1 MPQII
6 TLTTNQSTT
15 LGNILNFASVPV
27 NEIQYGSTVSGTGI
41 TAGTYVTDFT
51 STTITISTIVSV
63 FNGQVITFTSDTG
76 AVLKASSDYKI
87 KVPSGGTI
95 RLDTGKNI
103 GQVFI
108 TGNLNVQGSTTT
120 VNTTNM
126 NIEDNII
133 VLNNGETGYQVTEI
147 TSGIEIDRG
156 TNNYGNGQ
164 FLWDE
169 SKYWFD
175 PWTATTRY
183 GLWVAKTKA
192 FDQINGILTN
202 SIDTMGNSLALISR
216 GIGTI
221 TVAGTIDYEEHIL
234 NYNNQLEAL
243 DDDLIPNIKAVNDK
257 IYWSIFNVP
266 SDKIRVDDTEVLVFD
281 NNITQFIRNY
291 NTNNV
296 LTNFIEITHTFIR
309 NDSLNIFIGKYVS
322 IENSGITGLDGVWPV
337 TSAVANAQSF
347 VISIG
352 TSIALSNVVA
362 TGSISV
368 IDTKSNIQIKVDGI
382 KISEFYQNHADIFG
396 LRVSDTTI
404 STTTSN
410 TDLIL
415 ISEGTGSVQIQDN
428 LKLTNV
434 GIGFEPSNPP
444 SGSLKIY
451 SNPEGPGGT
460 GIYFVNDVYAANVGD
475 NRRDELISKKK
486 AIAFAILM

>member
-6 TLTTNQSTT
+6 TLYTNLSTT
-15 LGNILNFASVPV
+15 LGNVLHFANVPV
-27 NEIQYGSTVSGTGI
+27 KELQYGSTVTGYGI
-41 TAGTYVTDFT
+41 PAGTYVTEFT
-51 STTITISTIVSV
+51 STTITVSSIVSV
-63 FNGQVITFTSDTG
+63 FYGEQIVFTSNTG
-76 AVLKASSDYKI
+76 SVLNISSDYKI

-95 RLDTGKNI
+95 RLDTGTNI

-108 TGNLNVQGSTTT
+108 TGNLNVQGNTTT

-133 VLNNGETGYQVTEI
+133 LLNNGENGYQVTLGI
-147 TSGIEIDRG
+147 SGIEIDRG
-156 TNNYGNGQ
+156 TNTYGNAQ

-169 SKYWFD
+169 TKSWFD

-183 GLWVAKTKA
+183 GLWEFRTKA
-192 FDQINGILTN
+192 FNNINGILTN
-202 SIDTMGNSLALISR
+202 SIDTMGNSLALISK
-216 GIGTI
+216 GTGTI
-221 TVAGTIDYEEHIL
+221 TVTGTDNYERQIL

-257 IYWSIFNVP
+257 IYWSIFNLP
-266 SDKIRVDDTEVLVFD
+266 SDKIRVDDTEVIAFD
-281 NNITQFIRNY
+281 NNITQFIKSY
-291 NTNNV
+291 NTNNI
-296 LTNFIEITHTFIR
+296 LTNNIELVHTFIS
-309 NDSLNIFIGKYVS
+309 NEILNVWNGKFITITNSNVS
-322 IENSGITGLDGVWPV
+322 QLNGTWPV
-337 TSAVANAQSF
+337 TTALSNSQSF
-347 VISIG
+347 VITILAPV
-352 TSIALSNVVA
+352 ALSNVPT
-362 TGSISV
+362 TGTVTIN
-368 IDTKSNIQIKVDGI
+368 DAKSNVQVKIDGI
-382 KISEFYQNHADIFG
+382 RIAEFQQNHTDVFG
-396 LRVSDTTI
+396 IRIEDTTI

-428 LKLTNV
+428 LKLANV

-444 SGSLKIY
+444 SGNLKIY

-460 GIYFVNDVYAANVGD
+460 GIYFVNDHYAQNVGD